1 MNMAQATL
9 TVDRLWSEFQSLSP
23 SVQGE
28 FIERLV
34 ADEALRAELED
45 TLDLAIVAERADEPS
60 RPWDDVMGEIRG
72 R

>member
-1 MNMAQATL
+1 MAQATL
-9 TVDRLWSEFQSLSP
+9 TIDRIWSEFRSLSP
-23 SVQGE
+23 SAQGE

-45 TLDLAIVAERADEPS
+45 TLDLAIVAERANEPS
-60 RPWDDVMGEIRG
+60 RPWDEVMDEIRG